1 MSKRLFISKNES
13 EVAGLKEHL
22 TTQGMTL
29 LAHSFL
35 QFEPIDFET
44 TQDYDILFFSSP
56 RSVVFFKYKCDIPAS
71 TALACVGGKTAELL
85 AQMGFNVAFVGTQS
99 GNVHDVAKS
108 FKEWAGDRRVLFPIS
123 DISLKTVSSLFND
136 TQKIEV
142 AVYKTKI
149 VSRSIDDCDTYIFT
163 SPSNVEG
170 FIELNSVPDDAT
182 IISWG
187 QSTRGYLLE
196 KGIQPTHTL
205 SDSSIEELIKILQEV

>member
-13 EVAGLKEHL
+13 EVTALKKHL
-22 TTQGMTL
+22 TEQGETL

-35 QFEPIDFET
+35 QFEPIDFEV
-44 TQDYDILFFSSP
+44 TQDYDILFFGSP
-56 RSVVFFKYKCDIPAS
+56 RSVVFFKSKCDIPAG
-71 TALACVGGKTAELL
+71 TTLACVGGKTAELL
-85 AQMGFNVAFVGTQS
+85 AQIGFNVAFVGAQS
-99 GNVHDVAKS
+99 GNVQDVAKD
-108 FKEWAGDRRVLFPIS
+108 FKDWAGDRRVLFPTS

-149 VSRSIDDCDTYIFT
+149 VSRSIEVCDTYIFT

-170 FIELNSVPDDAT
+170 FIELNSVPDGAT

-187 QSTRGYLLE
+187 QSTRAYLLE
-196 KGIQPTHTL
+196 KGIPSTHTL
-205 SDSSIEELIKILQEV
+205 SDSSIEGLIKILQEE